1 MAFPLRAI
9 LLPTLLGGALSAAGA
24 SVINQYFD
32 RDMDAKMSRTARRP
46 IPSGRVEPINALLF
60 GLALIVW
67 STLILGVFVNWLAAG
82 LALGGAVYYVVIYT
96 MLLKRNTV
104 LNILIG
110 GGAGA
115 MPVLVGWAA
124 VTGSLSY
131 PAFILFAIVFYWTPP
146 HSWALA
152 LLVNTDYA
160 RADVPMMPVARG
172 EAVTRQQILMYAI
185 MLLLISLLP
194 VAFGFLGAIYLLAA
208 LVLGFGLIRAA
219 ICADARKI
227 GRGGARGV
235 QVFDGLSRL
244 PVHGDDPRQTAPS
257 ITGCGVTGYAWSP
270 LRRNHDGMTQNR
282 LTWRTLGLPVYL
294 ALALTLVFAAV
305 FLIELVSIEPA
316 ADAADRTRLGAE
328 LPRAGRCAAGERRS
342 EPR

>member
-1 MAFPLRAI
+1 MASTVGTTPQLEKVGVKTTLRTYLELTKLRIVTLLLFTTLVAMIIAADGVPQLTI

-32 RDMDAKMSRTARRP
+32 RDMDAQMSRTARRP
-46 IPSGRVEPINALLF
+46 IPSGRVEPTNALIF

-82 LALGGAVYYVVIYT
+82 LALGGALYYVVIYT

-152 LLVNTDYA
+152 LLVNTDYT
-160 RADVPMMPVARG
+160 RANVPMMPVAKG
-172 EAVTRQQILMYAI
+172 EAVTRQQILLYSI

-194 VAFGFLGAIYLLAA
+194 VLFGFLGAIYLVAA
-208 LVLGFGLIRAA
+208 LAFGLGLIRAA
-219 ICADARKI
+219 VFLMREKTGAAARAAYK
-227 GRGGARGV
+227 
-235 QVFDGLSRL
+235 FS
-244 PVHGDDPRQTAPS
+244 TA
-257 ITGCGVTGYAWSP
+257 
-270 LRRNHDGMTQNR
+270 
-282 LTWRTLGLPVYL
+282 YL
-294 ALALTLVFAAV
+294 A
-305 FLIELVSIEPA
+305 FLFMAMIL
-316 ADAADRTRLGAE
+316 DKL
-328 LPRAGRCAAGERRS
+328 LL
-342 EPR
+342 